1 MATYLPFLIKVGQSG
16 VYSDSMTY
24 EEPFDTKEAF
34 GLWIQHSP
42 FLIRPK
48 TKTPVVQSWLDEDG
62 DDVYLPPSGVKYEA
76 YSFDCSFVYFENDGM
91 ANVRIEQ
98 FIQRISG
105 KWLKIYDSYTKM
117 CRKGVYVEEIG
128 EAEKF
133 HRRGQQDIVIFKVK
147 FKCNFPTFNETF

>member
-24 EEPFDTKEAF
+24 EEAFDTKEAF

-48 TKTPVVQSWLDEDG
+48 IKTPVVQSWLDEDG
-62 DDVYLPPSGVKYEA
+62 DDVYLPPSGVKHEA

-105 KWLKIYDSYTKM
+105 KWLKISSICQARVYLTRHLSYNCGARSNAAIGRYQGLSTTW
-117 CRKGVYVEEIG
+117 EE
-128 EAEKF
+128 
-133 HRRGQQDIVIFKVK
+133 
-147 FKCNFPTFNETF
+147 